1 MSEFAPVDAGAASGR
16 LAFLFEHMLDGVAY
30 FEVIVDD
37 EGLTDWIYREVNPA
51 FYRLT
56 GLRDVIGKRASVII
70 PELRASNP
78 ELFEAYARIARTRE
92 PEEVDLFVPPLD
104 AWLHVHINSPAPDH
118 LLAIYEDISQRKHS
132 EQALTRTTRRLE
144 STNAKLDRTARGL
157 RLLTLSDK
165 ALVRATDEESLLQE
179 VCDLIVATGYP
190 LAWVGLAARDDEKSV
205 MVVAQAGDDG
215 FLASLGDVSWDV
227 GATGKSPMGACIRE
241 ERTVD
246 IRNLKTWKTRA
257 PWKREAL
264 ARGYRASL
272 DLPIRVDGVVVGALE
287 MWAREINSFDDDERG
302 LFEELADNLG
312 FGISSQRA
320 HRSTKSTSH
329 SLGLASMRLEQMVMD
344 VTEAIGRVVEV
355 RDPYTQGHQE
365 RVAGLAKMI
374 AGEMGLSGDDVVAIE
389 VTGLVHDVGKMKV
402 PIEILTKPD
411 SLDETQ
417 YAIVKQHSQ
426 AGYEILKDIAFP
438 WPVADIVLQHH
449 ERMDGTGYPKGLKGD
464 QIGLLARIL
473 GVADVVEALSSHRP
487 QRPAIGLDA
496 AIDEIKRGNGA
507 FDPAVVQA
515 CVRLYEQGRIEL

>member
-1 MSEFAPVDAGAASGR
+1 MTQHAAADTRATSER

-30 FEVIVDD
+30 FEMVTDDQGLVDWVYLD
-37 EGLTDWIYREVNPA
+37 VNPA

-70 PELRASNP
+70 PGLRESNP
-78 ELFEAYARIARTRE
+78 ELFEMYARIARTGA
-92 PEEVDLFVPPLD
+92 PEEIDLLVGPLD
-104 AWLHVHINSPAPDH
+104 TWLHIHANRPTPDH
-118 LLAIYEDISQRKHS
+118 VLAIYEDISERKES
-132 EQALTRTTRRLE
+132 EQTLSRTTRRLK
-144 STNAKLDRTARGL
+144 SANAKLDRAARGL
-157 RLLTLSDK
+157 RLLSLTDK
-165 ALVRATDEESLLQE
+165 VLVRAADEDSLLQD
-179 VCDLIVATGYP
+179 VCELIVATGYP
-190 LAWVGLAARDDEKSV
+190 MAWVGLAASDAKKSV
-205 MVVAQAGDDG
+205 RVAAKAGDHG
-215 FLASLGDVSWDV
+215 FIESLGDVSWDV
-227 GATGKSPMGACIRE
+227 GQISKTPIVTCIRE

-257 PWKREAL
+257 EWKRAAL
-264 ARGYRASL
+264 ARGFHASL
-272 DLPIRVDGVVVGALE
+272 DLPICVDGVVVGALE
-287 MWAREINSFDDDERG
+287 MWGREVNTFGDDERQ
-302 LFEELADNLG
+302 LFEELADSIG

-320 HRSTKSTSH
+320 HRTTKRASQ

-365 RVAGLAKMI
+365 RVARLAKMI
-374 AGEMGLSGDDVVAIE
+374 AGEMGLSGDDMVAIE

-402 PIEILTKPD
+402 PVEILAKPD
-411 SLDETQ
+411 RLDETQ

-449 ERMDGTGYPKGLKGD
+449 ERMDGTGYPNGLVGD
-464 QIGLLARIL
+464 QIGILARIL

-487 QRPAIGLDA
+487 HRPAIGLDA
-496 AIDEIKRGNGA
+496 AIEEIKRGNGA
-507 FDPAVVQA
+507 FDPAVVEA